1 MDGVAI
7 LAAVFDIIV
16 TDAVGDFVVVVV
28 VVTIVNVDGIVGV

>member
-28 VVTIVNVDGIVGV
+28 VAIVNVDGIVGV